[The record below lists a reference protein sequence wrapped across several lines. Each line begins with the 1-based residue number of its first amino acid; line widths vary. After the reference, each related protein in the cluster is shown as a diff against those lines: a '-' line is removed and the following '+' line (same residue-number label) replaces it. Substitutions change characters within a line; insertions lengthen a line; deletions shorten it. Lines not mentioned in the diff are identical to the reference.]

1 MVNGVVI
8 TNTGQIYSTKP
19 ELKFCADSKT
29 AHGVSE
35 ICDDKNLWQWHIIK
49 NTFSK
54 SFKENMILSMGSQFL
69 SPLPPTLM
77 FSY

>member
-19 ELKFCADSKT
+19 ELKFCADSKP

-35 ICDDKNLWQWHIIK
+35 ICDDKNL
-49 NTFSK
+49 
-54 SFKENMILSMGSQFL
+54 
-69 SPLPPTLM
+69 
-77 FSY
+77 